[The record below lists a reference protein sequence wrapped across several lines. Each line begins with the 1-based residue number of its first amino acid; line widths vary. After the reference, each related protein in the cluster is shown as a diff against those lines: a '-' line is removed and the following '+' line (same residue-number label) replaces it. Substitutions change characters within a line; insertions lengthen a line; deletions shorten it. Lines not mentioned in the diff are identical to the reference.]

1 MLQLTEREE
10 RLVLRRRK
18 AWHKVLRCTWY
29 TVSTL
34 LLCIGLFVPTIMLI
48 QARRELEYQ
57 NSIEAIQAVS
67 RTAGTQPTFF
77 ISADRYARSSTNS
90 SEEARLAADYVEVFM
105 RTSDSLNL
113 DAGKR
118 LGMRLEIAVVP
129 CGLFGKRHSAAQAW
143 LYTSPCGC
151 DTDSTIDEIVLQL
164 DSTGRSANVICS
176 RKKTLASIQP

>member
-1 MLQLTEREE
+1 
-10 RLVLRRRK
+10 
-18 AWHKVLRCTWY
+18 
-29 TVSTL
+29 
-34 LLCIGLFVPTIMLI
+34 MLI
-48 QARRELEYQ
+48 QAKRALEYQ
-57 NSIEAIQAVS
+57 HSIEAIQAVS
-67 RTAGTQPTFF
+67 RTPGTQPTFF
-77 ISADRYARSSTNS
+77 ISADRYARGPTNM
-90 SEEARLAADYVEVFM
+90 SEEASIAADYVEIFM

-113 DAGKR
+113 DASKR

-129 CGLFGKRHSAAQAW
+129 CGLFGKRHCAAQAW